1 MGIYITLV
9 LPYTWTSAC
18 SSRAAVGRVV
28 GKSTTVGVVE
38 AGVEAASLNDQYN
51 QIIIFNHFKKYIEIT
66 LSHQGIEA

>member
-1 MGIYITLV
+1 M
-9 LPYTWTSAC
+9 
-18 SSRAAVGRVV
+18 
-28 GKSTTVGVVE
+28 GVVE